1 MSDGDNKPYPSR
13 GSVAARAAATVF
25 GVAASVFIHSA
36 VLAAVFLWSDENPG
50 AIPEASEAVSLA
62 MFRSDVLE
70 AVTPSQTREAAAS
83 PAAVAA
89 DEGANAETPAPA
101 DELKSAEPD
110 ETLVARN
117 APLVEAAP
125 AAPEGIEVLEGTL
138 DTEDVTGRERT
149 DEAQK
154 QSRIAPPEK
163 KPARPVTKT
172 KRSDPKPRRKS
183 KTTAKRKGGTRS
195 RASKGS
201 AASSGR
207 VSASRGAAINYAA
220 KVRAR
225 VASRRPAGGGRRGT
239 VVVSFGVSGSGSLAY
254 ARIGR
259 SSGNAALDRR
269 VLSAVRG
276 AAPFPRPPPGATRR
290 FSIPFYFR

>member
-1 MSDGDNKPYPSR
+1 M
-13 GSVAARAAATVF
+13 AATVF
-25 GVAASVFIHSA
+25 AVAVSVFIHGA
-36 VLAAVFLWSDENPG
+36 VFAAVFLWSDENPG

-70 AVTPSQTREAAAS
+70 AVTPSQTRETTAS
-83 PAAVAA
+83 PAAVEA
-89 DEGANAETPAPA
+89 DEGVNAETPEQAH
-101 DELKSAEPD
+101 ELKSAEPD

-117 APLVEAAP
+117 APLAEAAS

-154 QSRIAPPEK
+154 QSRVAPPEK

-172 KRSDPKPRRKS
+172 KSPDPKPRKET
-183 KTTAKRKGGTRS
+183 KTTAKKKGGARS
-195 RASKGS
+195 RASEGS

-254 ARIGR
+254 ARVGR
-259 SSGNAALDRR
+259 SSGDAALDRR

-276 AAPFPRPPPGATRR
+276 AAPFPRPPPGAMRR